1 VIRYSERRRG
11 GGKIRGLIEGLE
23 AEAEVERKEV
33 GMGVE
38 GGRRC

>member
-1 VIRYSERRRG
+1 V
-11 GGKIRGLIEGLE
+11 IEGLE
-23 AEAEVERKEV
+23 GEAEVERKEV